1 MELSGMIRAPAFHV
15 GGIPIYGDLILAPM
29 DGISDPPF
37 RLFTRRMGS
46 AMSYTEF
53 INAID
58 VVGESRFLKRRIAFS
73 EGERP
78 VVFQILDDDLER
90 MIKAALRLREKNP
103 DILDVNL
110 GCSARTVTSRGAGA
124 ALLRDPKKIGLIFKK
139 LTAALDIPVT
149 GKIRLGWDEANRNYL
164 EIAHIIEDNGGSLL
178 AVHARTKAQRYE
190 EKVDWEAIAEIKQA
204 LKIPVIGN
212 GNVSS
217 VAQIDAIKSVTG
229 CDGVMIGRASL
240 GNPWIFS
247 RRDRGQVPS
256 SEVHETMV
264 YHLEQLIAFY
274 GEFEGMLKFRKFAK
288 RYLAPYPIEREDL
301 VFLLTESSSKVF
313 FEKLQTI
320 FKDW

>member
-90 MIKAALRLREKNP
+90 MIKAALRLREENP

-178 AVHARTKAQRYE
+178 AVHARTKVQRYE
-190 EKVDWEAIAEIKQA
+190 EKVDWEAIAEIKHA